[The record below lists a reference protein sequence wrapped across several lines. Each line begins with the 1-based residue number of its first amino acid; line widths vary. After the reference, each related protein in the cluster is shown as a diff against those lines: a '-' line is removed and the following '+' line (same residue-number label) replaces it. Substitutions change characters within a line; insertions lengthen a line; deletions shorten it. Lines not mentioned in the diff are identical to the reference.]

1 MSDGPRLAVIF
12 LDGTDPEN
20 IARNIEA
27 GWMPV
32 LAQALR
38 RARLAVFQSLSEL
51 FPTALWPCLC
61 TGVAV
66 ENHGIHNF
74 RPIKSGTLDI
84 LEPNERTVPTPF
96 WEVAVQNGVRTSV
109 LDVPICGPPS
119 QHATVHG
126 LHYLECGAHPV
137 IRAPTSVPPSLI
149 LRYPA
154 HPFREDD
161 SSLKTVEELT
171 GAQVRLCAAVRA
183 REQIVQNLIDE
194 TAPELMVACFPEAHI
209 AGHQFIN
216 LTASNHPHFD
226 PAVVDELGERPLRSV
241 YEAIDGSVGRI
252 LARLPADTTVLVVC
266 IGGLRVSYGSSSLL
280 DDALRRAGLTAR
292 APSRM
297 DALRRFWRRLP
308 VGLRRVIAKRMT
320 GTFSRAKEAA
330 FFTAFDWTATRAF
343 ALPWT
348 YDGYL
353 RINQR
358 GREPFGTVEAGAQRE
373 RLLDEIEALL
383 KELRI
388 AGTEK
393 PAVRDIV
400 RTQDLHVGR
409 ASAELPD
416 LMVLWN
422 DDAPLPAIESARLGC
437 IENRDI
443 GVRGTHTT
451 RGAIFAWGPAI
462 APGPALDGARDI
474 DVAPTVLRIL
484 GLDPPGELDGRAIAD
499 LVRSTH

>member
-51 FPTALWPCLC
+51 FPTALWPCL
-61 TGVAV
+61 
-66 ENHGIHNF
+66 
-74 RPIKSGTLDI
+74 
-84 LEPNERTVPTPF
+84 
-96 WEVAVQNGVRTSV
+96 
-109 LDVPICGPPS
+109 
-119 QHATVHG
+119 
-126 LHYLECGAHPV
+126 
-137 IRAPTSVPPSLI
+137 
-149 LRYPA
+149 
-154 HPFREDD
+154 
-161 SSLKTVEELT
+161 
-171 GAQVRLCAAVRA
+171 
-183 REQIVQNLIDE
+183 
-194 TAPELMVACFPEAHI
+194 
-209 AGHQFIN
+209 
-216 LTASNHPHFD
+216 
-226 PAVVDELGERPLRSV
+226 
-241 YEAIDGSVGRI
+241 
-252 LARLPADTTVLVVC
+252 
-266 IGGLRVSYGSSSLL
+266 
-280 DDALRRAGLTAR
+280 LRRAGLTAR

-308 VGLRRVIAKRMT
+308 VGLRRVIAKRMP